1 MLSKRMSLIK
11 RLKIVNKYPI
21 KPLRLSQQE
30 CKALWERDPIDFA
43 NNLIKLTYEKKI
55 TFQGAP

>member
-1 MLSKRMSLIK
+1 MQSLVGK
-11 RLKIVNKYPI
+11 D
-21 KPLRLSQQE
+21 ST
-30 CKALWERDPIDFA
+30 DFA

>member
-1 MLSKRMSLIK
+1 MPIVLFGIYNLNKIEMFSKRMSWIK

-30 CKALWERDPIDFA
+30 CKALWDRIQKT
-43 NNLIKLTYEKKI
+43 LQT
-55 TFQGAP
+55 T